1 MMFYLL
7 RGFEEVVDDLAE
19 RSVPRPRHA
28 HQRLLEQLGD
38 KLLDDVIAQPDGS
51 GGGGDIVLSVVAT
64 GAQLLVQRVR
74 TRDEHFRRAQ
84 QPRQLLQAV
93 TPTARDAAVAVIV
106 TD

>member
-1 MMFYLL
+1 MTFYLL

-19 RSVPRPRHA
+19 RAMPRPRHA

-51 GGGGDIVLSVVAT
+51 GGGVVLSVVTT

-74 TRDEHFRRAQ
+74 TRDEHFRCAQ

-93 TPTARDAAVAVIV
+93 TPTARDAAAAVTV

>member
-1 MMFYLL
+1 MFYLL

-38 KLLDDVIAQPDGS
+38 KLLDDVIAQPDG
-51 GGGGDIVLSVVAT
+51 GGGDVVLSVVTT

-74 TRDEHFRRAQ
+74 TRDEHFSRAQ
-84 QPRQLLQAV
+84 QSRQLLQAV